1 MSASLIE
8 LPLNLPGRIY
18 RSPMP
23 LNYKDP
29 NGELLE
35 QYERENI
42 DVIVMLVGVEESVRE
57 TGYDLQSLYQNKGIE
72 VIYFPIPDFDVPVKE
87 ELITY
92 LDQTLGKVLD
102 GKNIL
107 IHCNGGLGRT
117 GMFLACVVK
126 RVLNVS
132 GEQAVS
138 WVRDL
143 IPGAVETD
151 SQYQVVLDC

>member
-23 LNYKDP
+23 FNDKDP

-35 QYERENI
+35 LYARENI
-42 DVIVMLVGVEESVRE
+42 NVIVMLVGVEESVRE
-57 TGYDLQSLYQNKGIE
+57 TGYDLQSLYQQQGIE
-72 VIYFPIPDFDVPVKE
+72 VVYFPIPDFDVPTRE
-87 ELITY
+87 ELITN
-92 LDQTLGKVLD
+92 LDHTLGKALN

-107 IHCNGGLGRT
+107 VHCNGGLGRT
-117 GMFLACVVK
+117 GMFLACIVK
-126 RVLNVS
+126 RVLNLS

-138 WVRDL
+138 WIRDL

-151 SQYQVVLDC
+151 SQYQMVLDC